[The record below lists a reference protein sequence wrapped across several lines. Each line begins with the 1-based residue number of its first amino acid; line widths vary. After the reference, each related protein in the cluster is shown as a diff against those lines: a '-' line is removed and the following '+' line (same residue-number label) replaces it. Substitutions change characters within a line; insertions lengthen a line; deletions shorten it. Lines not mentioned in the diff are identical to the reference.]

1 MSENTEWAKKK
12 HNPEKLGQ
20 DECKQNKQH
29 NTIFI
34 GHHYKILNIIDS
46 PNTHIH
52 DRLLSCLDKST
63 SIKSG
68 GVKLVLCAQTSS
80 LAFY

>member
-34 GHHYKILNIIDS
+34 GHHYKILNIIWGNYFVSDNS
-46 PNTHIH
+46 HIICFE
-52 DRLLSCLDKST
+52 LE
-63 SIKSG
+63 
-68 GVKLVLCAQTSS
+68 
-80 LAFY
+80 